1 MTTEIISAIVGA
13 TVRYVEEKSLQEYL
27 SSFIYVTNNILNRYI
42 TMAIAILANP
52 IVLKTLMQR

>member
-1 MTTEIISAIVGA
+1 MTNEIISAIVGA
-13 TVRYVEEKSLQEYL
+13 TVRCVEEKSLQEYL
-27 SSFIYVTNNILNRYI
+27 SSLINVTNNILNRHI